1 MKRQPGRYH
10 NITELGMAEEEQGMP
25 KQHCVLLQAA
35 EGASVGCQ
43 GILHALCELP
53 IAL

>member
-1 MKRQPGRYH
+1 MRH
-10 NITELGMAEEEQGMP
+10 NITVLGMAEEEQGMP
-25 KQHCVLLQAA
+25 EQHCILLQSA

-43 GILHALCELP
+43 GIPHALCKLP